1 MSVDV
6 ESLVGSKM
14 NMLTLLREGER
25 RGKYNK
31 RTVVCLC
38 ECGGEVEISLDQWT
52 RKRSVSCGCY
62 QKKIVSEMVKSH
74 GLSKSAEYKVWQG
87 MKGRC
92 HNPTHVD
99 YYNYGARD
107 VTVSDEWKESFET
120 FISDMGNRPTPTSTI
135 ERVDGLLGYCKEN
148 CCWIEKAEQSKNRRR
163 PCEFG
168 TSPNYQIKHDN
179 YLRRVEKS
187 VAKAKEENLL
197 EAVE

>member
-38 ECGGEVEISLDQWT
+38 ECGGEVEISLDQFV
-52 RKRSVSCGCY
+52 RERSVSCGCY
-62 QKKIVSEMVKSH
+62 QKSIMRDRATHS
-74 GLSKSAEYKVWQG
+74 LSKSAEYKVWQG

-99 YYNYGARD
+99 YYNYGARG

-163 PCEFG
+163 PCDFG

>member
-38 ECGGEVEISLDQWT
+38 ECGDEVEISLDQWT

-99 YYNYGARD
+99 YYNYG
-107 VTVSDEWKESFET
+107 
-120 FISDMGNRPTPTSTI
+120 
-135 ERVDGLLGYCKEN
+135 
-148 CCWIEKAEQSKNRRR
+148 
-163 PCEFG
+163 
-168 TSPNYQIKHDN
+168 
-179 YLRRVEKS
+179 
-187 VAKAKEENLL
+187 L
-197 EAVE
+197 EV

>member
-1 MSVDV
+1 MSVDI

-25 RGKYNK
+25 RGKYKK

-38 ECGGEVEISLDQWT
+38 ECGDEVEISLDQWT

-62 QKKIVSEMVKSH
+62 QRNIMKERATHS
-74 GLSKSAEYKVWQG
+74 LSKSAEYKVWQG

-92 HNPTHVD
+92 HNPNHAD
-99 YYNYGARD
+99 YYNYGARG
-107 VTVSDEWKESFET
+107 VTVSDEWKEIFET

-179 YLRRVEKS
+179 YLRRVEKRS
-187 VAKAKEENLL
+187 AKAKEENLL
-197 EAVE
+197 EVV

>member
-1 MSVDV
+1 MSVDI

-25 RGKYNK
+25 RGEYKK

-38 ECGGEVEISLDQWT
+38 ECGDEVEISLDQWT
-52 RKRSVSCGCY
+52 RTRSVSCGCY
-62 QKKIVSEMVKSH
+62 QKSIMRDRATHS
-74 GLSKSAEYKVWQG
+74 LSKSAEYKVWQG

-92 HNPTHVD
+92 HNPSHVD
-99 YYNYGARD
+99 YYNYGARG
-107 VTVSDEWKESFET
+107 VTVSEEWMNSFET
-120 FISDMGNRPTPTSTI
+120 FITDMGNRPTPTSTI

-179 YLRRVEKS
+179 YLRRVEKRS
-187 VAKAKEENLL
+187 AKAKEENLL
-197 EAVE
+197 

>member
-1 MSVDV
+1 MSVDID
-6 ESLVGSKM
+6 SLVGSKM

-25 RGKYNK
+25 RGKYKK

-38 ECGGEVEISLDQWT
+38 ECGGEVEISLDQFV
-52 RKRSVSCGCY
+52 RERSVSCGCY
-62 QKKIVSEMVKSH
+62 QKSIMRDRATHS
-74 GLSKSAEYKVWQG
+74 LSKSAEYKVWQG

-92 HNPTHVD
+92 HNPSHVD
-99 YYNYGARD
+99 YYNYGARG
-107 VTVSDEWKESFET
+107 VTVSEEWMNSFET
-120 FISDMGNRPTPTSTI
+120 FITDMGNRPTPTSTI

-179 YLRRVEKS
+179 YLRRVEKRS
-187 VAKAKEENLL
+187 AKAKEENLL

>member
-1 MSVDV
+1 MSVDI

-25 RGKYNK
+25 RGEYKK

-38 ECGGEVEISLDQWT
+38 ECGEEVEISLDQWT

-62 QKKIVSEMVKSH
+62 QKSIMRDRATHS
-74 GLSKSAEYKVWQG
+74 LSKSAEYKVWQG
-87 MKGRC
+87 IKGRC
-92 HNPTHVD
+92 HNPNHVD
-99 YYNYGARD
+99 YYNYGARGI
-107 VTVSDEWKESFET
+107 VVSDEWRNSFET

-135 ERVDGLLGYCKEN
+135 ERIDGSIGYCKEN

-168 TSPNYQIKHDN
+168 TSPSYQIKHEN
-179 YLRRVEKS
+179 YLRRVEKRA
-187 VAKAKEENLL
+187 AKTKEEKLL
-197 EAVE
+197 

>member
-1 MSVDV
+1 MSVDI

-25 RGKYNK
+25 RGKYKK

-38 ECGGEVEISLDQWT
+38 ECGDEVEISLDQWT

-62 QKKIVSEMVKSH
+62 QRNIMKERATHS
-74 GLSKSAEYKVWQG
+74 LSKSAEYKVWQG

-92 HNPTHVD
+92 HNPNHAD
-99 YYNYGARD
+99 YYNYGARG

-120 FISDMGNRPTPTSTI
+120 FITDMGNRPTPTSTV

-179 YLRRVEKS
+179 YLRRVEKRS
-187 VAKAKEENLL
+187 AKAKEENLL